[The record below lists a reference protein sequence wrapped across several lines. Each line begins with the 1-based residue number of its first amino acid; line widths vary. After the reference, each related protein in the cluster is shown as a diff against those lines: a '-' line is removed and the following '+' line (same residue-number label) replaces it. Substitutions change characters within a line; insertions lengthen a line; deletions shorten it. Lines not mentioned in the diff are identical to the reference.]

1 MQVAPSV
8 TELRAEI
15 EAAFGAAEV
24 PPAETVLAE
33 PYRDTVDPGEL
44 LAAFRGKHWR
54 DLGRRDLFLHRESL
68 SALSARGFRAYVA
81 AYLLASLEGE
91 EAPDFVEY
99 VLFSLHPLSSEARDA
114 SETRERLSALDGAQR
129 AAIRSWLGHLE
140 GESTLAAKIVQHWS

>member
-1 MQVAPSV
+1 VQVTRSL

-24 PPAETVLAE
+24 PSAENVLAE
-33 PYRDTVDPGEL
+33 PYRNAMDPGEL

-81 AYLLASLEGE
+81 AYLIASFEGE
-91 EAPDFVEY
+91 EAPDLVEY

-114 SETRERLSALDGAQR
+114 AETRERLSALDGAQR
-129 AAIRSWLGHLE
+129 AAIRSWLGHFE
-140 GESTLAAKIVQHWS
+140 AESTLAAKVMSSWS

>member
-1 MQVAPSV
+1 VQVARSV

-33 PYRDTVDPGEL
+33 PYRDAMDPGEL
-44 LAAFRGKHWR
+44 LAVFRGKHWR

-68 SALSARGFRAYVA
+68 SALSARGFRAYIA

-91 EAPDFVEY
+91 EAPDLVEY
-99 VLFSLHPLSSEARDA
+99 VLFSLHPLSSE
-114 SETRERLSALDGAQR
+114 TRERLSALDDAQR

-140 GESTLAAKIVQHWS
+140 GESTLAAKILRHWS